1 MPLTG
6 HRILLVEDELL
17 IALEVKSA
25 LQAAHGEVVGHASNV
40 AKAMKLA
47 DTPNLSSAVLDFCLQ
62 FGNSL
67 PVAAKLHAAGV
78 PFVFYTANNI
88 AELSAAWPG
97 VPIVM
102 KPASPVRLVSAL
114 VPLVNVFNRVD
125 GSRVA

>member
-6 HRILLVEDELL
+6 HHILLVEDELL
-17 IALEVKSA
+17 IALEVKRT
-25 LQAAHGEVVGHASNV
+25 LQAAHGEIVGHASNV

-47 DTPNLSSAVLDFCLQ
+47 DTPNLSSAVLDFRLQ
-62 FGNSL
+62 FGNSF

-78 PFVFYTANNI
+78 PFIFYTANNI
-88 AELSAAWPG
+88 SELSAAWPG

-102 KPASPVRLVSAL
+102 KPASPVRLVNAL
-114 VPLVNVFNRVD
+114 VSLVNVFNRVD